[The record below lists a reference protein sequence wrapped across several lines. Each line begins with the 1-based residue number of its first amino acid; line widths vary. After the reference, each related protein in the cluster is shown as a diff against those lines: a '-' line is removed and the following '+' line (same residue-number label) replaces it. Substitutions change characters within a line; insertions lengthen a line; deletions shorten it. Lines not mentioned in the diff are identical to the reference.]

1 LRLGGDGQSV
11 AIDLDRD
18 AIAMDRE
25 IDIATFRVGE
35 RDVKALGKEVLTGHQ
50 KAWPPAPPEER
61 CGTYYAG
68 YPGIGTRH
76 PSPREAVFGIVR
88 GSGIAH
94 SVSERDVC
102 TQLEREYLMPAK
114 VGEGVPPENFDFR
127 GMSGGLMLTVI
138 QNRLRSWSL
147 AGVIYQGPNTSADE
161 GQAIAGLEVIRARRA
176 HFILPDGRLDVARW
190 KSLTP

>member
-1 LRLGGDGQSV
+1 MASRSSEDAGPLRLGGDGQSV

-35 RDVKALGKEVLTGHQ
+35 RDVKALGKKVLTGHQ

-61 CGTYYAG
+61 CGIYYAG

-76 PSPREAVFGIVR
+76 PSPRE
-88 GSGIAH
+88 
-94 SVSERDVC
+94 
-102 TQLEREYLMPAK
+102 
-114 VGEGVPPENFDFR
+114 
-127 GMSGGLMLTVI
+127 GGLMLTVI

-147 AGVIYQGPNTSADE
+147 AGVIYQGPIHRRMKVKRLLGLKSSVRAALTLFCPM
-161 GQAIAGLEVIRARRA
+161 AGLTLRAGNR
-176 HFILPDGRLDVARW
+176 
-190 KSLTP
+190 

>member
-1 LRLGGDGQSV
+1 MIAPSALRRSASL
-11 AIDLDRD
+11 R
-18 AIAMDRE
+18 R
-25 IDIATFRVGE
+25 
-35 RDVKALGKEVLTGHQ
+35 
-50 KAWPPAPPEER
+50 
-61 CGTYYAG
+61 

-127 GMSGGLMLTVI
+127 GMSGCLMLTVI

>member
-1 LRLGGDGQSV
+1 
-11 AIDLDRD
+11 
-18 AIAMDRE
+18 M
-25 IDIATFRVGE
+25 
-35 RDVKALGKEVLTGHQ
+35 KALGKEVLTGHQ

-61 CGTYYAG
+61 CGIYYAG

-94 SVSERDVC
+94 SVGERNVC

-147 AGVIYQGPNTSADE
+147 AGVIYQGPIHRRMKVKRLLGLKSSVRAALTLFCPM
-161 GQAIAGLEVIRARRA
+161 AGLTLNR
-176 HFILPDGRLDVARW
+176 
-190 KSLTP
+190 

>member
-1 LRLGGDGQSV
+1 MRLGGDGQSV

-25 IDIATFRVGE
+25 IDIATFRA
-35 RDVKALGKEVLTGHQ
+35 RAKAIGKEVLTGHQ
-50 KAWPPAPPEER
+50 KAWPPAPPEV
-61 CGTYYAG
+61 GAGIYYAG
-68 YPGIGTRH
+68 YPGIGTWH

-102 TQLEREYLMPAK
+102 TQLEREYLTAAK

-147 AGVIYQGPNTSADE
+147 AGVIYQGPRTSADE
-161 GQAIAGLEVIRARRA
+161 GQAIGVPSYPCAPRSLYSAR
-176 HFILPDGRLDVARW
+176 
-190 KSLTP
+190 